1 MRNALLFG
9 GIFSILEFQ
18 RKSPTSATSNG
29 VTSSII
35 ELADNHQMTPA
46 YLLSGSIC
54 RNGNGCGKWER
65 LWERLQKNLYE
76 KRLIIKE
83 FPDNFASLK
92 KQGQRPA
99 DVL

>member
-46 YLLSGSIC
+46 YSLSGKYV
-54 RNGNGCGKWER
+54 RMGTVAENGNGCGNGCKKIFM
-65 LWERLQKNLYE
+65 KN
-76 KRLIIKE
+76 
-83 FPDNFASLK
+83 A
-92 KQGQRPA
+92 
-99 DVL
+99 